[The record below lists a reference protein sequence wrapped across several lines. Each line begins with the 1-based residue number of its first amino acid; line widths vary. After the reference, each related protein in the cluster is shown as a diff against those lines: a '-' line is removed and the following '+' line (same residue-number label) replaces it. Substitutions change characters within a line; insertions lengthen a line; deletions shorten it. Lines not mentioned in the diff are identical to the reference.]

1 MKRGIIIGLVLVAG
15 LILTSAIY
23 AFGPWGG
30 YGMGYSAQS
39 GGYGTTV
46 DIEAV
51 KKFRKET
58 LPLREELITKRLEL
72 QNEYNKTTPDKNRIS
87 TLRKE
92 IVDIEL
98 KIQEKADAS
107 GFSTWGGGMM
117 GSGMMGSGMMGS
129 GMMGP
134 GMMMGRGNTG
144 TGSPCPMAW

>member
-1 MKRGIIIGLVLVAG
+1 MKKGIIISLVLVAG
-15 LILTSAIY
+15 LIFTSAIY
-23 AFGPWGG
+23 AIGPWGG
-30 YGMGYSAQS
+30 YGMGYSAQT

-72 QNEYNKTTPDKNRIS
+72 QNEYNKATPDKNRIS

-98 KIQEKADAS
+98 KIQEKADAA
-107 GFSTWGGGMM
+107 GFSTWGG
-117 GSGMMGSGMMGS
+117 GMMGSGMMGS

-134 GMMMGRGNTG
+134 GMMMGRGNTD